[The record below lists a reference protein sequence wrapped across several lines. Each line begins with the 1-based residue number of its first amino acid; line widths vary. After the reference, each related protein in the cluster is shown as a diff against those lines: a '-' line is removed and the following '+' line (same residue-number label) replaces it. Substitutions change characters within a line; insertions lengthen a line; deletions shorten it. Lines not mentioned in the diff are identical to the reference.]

1 MNAHSIRHAWFP
13 PAIPKRKHDN
23 REFDSES
30 EWPSTY
36 RPLSEPTLE
45 SRPTKRLRQL
55 EGDLA
60 ELTLRARNP
69 LSEEPIT
76 INTDPEALSPPY
88 SHPRAHSNQTH
99 DVPLDGEAEPY
110 ISSIYEFASPHIG
123 SRSSVASLPLQGE
136 VSEVNTSDEEY
147 EMKEDVEGQQM
158 NGSRIGGGVFVRGEE
173 GVPGYTVYEPE
184 NGPEKRKRKVE
195 DDEHGL
201 NKRGKRSWYEPEKD
215 RECFVSLATYT
226 SYSCARVGVVV
237 LDLDSSED
245 ESVTRSPRRRRSA
258 FSLTAA
264 SQKSSSSRS
273 RSQTETREDTPEFVI
288 NPKLLLHISS
298 KTSVPSIPREENSTQ
313 AVILY
318 KPAPWI
324 TEPHEGEPEVTDIEN
339 IVPESSIPME
349 ASPLV
354 QDDDAMDIDS

>member
-1 MNAHSIRHAWFP
+1 MPIAVNPNGLAHI
-13 PAIPKRKHDN
+13 
-23 REFDSES
+23 
-30 EWPSTY
+30 
-36 RPLSEPTLE
+36 PLSEPTLE

-158 NGSRIGGGVFVRGEE
+158 NGSRIGGGVFVRGKRVCPAIPFTNLKMDLKRENERLKTMSMDLTKE
-173 GVPGYTVYEPE
+173 G
-184 NGPEKRKRKVE
+184 
-195 DDEHGL
+195 
-201 NKRGKRSWYEPEKD
+201 RG
-215 RECFVSLATYT
+215 A
-226 SYSCARVGVVV
+226 VGVVV

-298 KTSVPSIPREENSTQ
+298 TTSVPSIPREENSTQ